1 VNPQNPQLPD
11 FVGLFVFLAGFV
23 FPDEAAA
30 VFGPYMAIVAA
41 STLGASFATIRRV
54 KTTRGAALLFF
65 LRATGFALVVSV
77 PLANQLSAY
86 YPSLTV
92 RASLALVAFLVG
104 LVGDDWPA
112 LIRWIAY
119 AVSQR
124 AMRALGLTSKDDKP

>member
-1 VNPQNPQLPD
+1 MNQTPQVTD
-11 FVGLFVFLAGFV
+11 FVGLFIFLAGFI

-41 STLGASFATIRRV
+41 STLGASFATIRRE
-54 KTTRGAALLFF
+54 KTTRTAALFF
-65 LRATGFALVVSV
+65 FVRATGFALVASV

-86 YPSLTV
+86 YPSVPV

-112 LIRWIAY
+112 LIRWIAFF
-119 AVSQR
+119 VSRR
-124 AMRALGLTSKDDKP
+124 AMQALGLTRKDDKS